1 VYCAANMREWAAP
14 SCVPARRTDDQGG
27 GGSRGR
33 DVWAR
38 RKYGYIQGNLDTRW
52 RYLLS
57 LALSTLLYEWRRY
70 LAAVIALA
78 VAAVLVL
85 SMTGMFMGVS
95 KSFTAT
101 VDRSPGEV
109 MILPPQAESLFSNNS
124 GQPRRIIPKIYENAS
139 VVDVQALNFNFAFW
153 SNFPKEGQV
162 AKAEGVQIIMI
173 DPAPGAVTLP
183 KDLGYDL
190 VQALQEPYSVVVDT
204 SSLNKLGVQLGD
216 KAKIN
221 GLTVSVRGTT
231 NTYPSMFNAMVF
243 MSRETGKLLKL
254 LNEGPR
260 VGPLIV
266 KIRDPALAQQV
277 AAELNAT
284 SDGHY
289 KAWSRGD
296 LSEAS
301 QKSML
306 KEGGISVMIGFA
318 VVVGTFIGIVI
329 TWQTLQGAILA
340 NIKEFASLRALGV
353 SMGALRLIVLELSLW
368 VGMAGML
375 LAAAITALVWV
386 LGRSFGVPM
395 DFPLFIDLPV
405 AIALLVIAL
414 TSGALSLG
422 VLKKSQPAD
431 LLR

>member
-1 VYCAANMREWAAP
+1 MFSALAGVRRLE
-14 SCVPARRTDDQGG
+14 SSGGEARRH
-27 GGSRGR
+27 GSAGKSDPKR
-33 DVWAR
+33 AR
-38 RKYGYIQGNLDTRW
+38 VGP
-52 RYLLS
+52 LS
-57 LALSTLLYEWRRY
+57 LALSTLIYEWRRY

-85 SMTGMFMGVS
+85 SMAGMFMGVS
-95 KSFTAT
+95 KSFTAS

-109 MILPPQAESLFSNNS
+109 MILAPQAESLFSNNS
-124 GQPRRIIPKIYENAS
+124 GQPRRLIPKIYGNAE
-139 VVDVQALNFNFAFW
+139 VIDVQALNFNFGFW
-153 SNFPKEGQV
+153 SNFPKDGQ
-162 AKAEGVQIIMI
+162 APKAQGVQVIMV
-173 DPAPGAVTLP
+173 DPVPGAVTLP
-183 KDLGYDL
+183 NDFSDDL
-190 VQALQEPYSVVVDT
+190 VQALREPYSVVIDQ
-204 SSLNKLGVQLGD
+204 SSLNRLGVQVGD

-221 GLTVSVRGTT
+221 GLTVTVRGTT
-231 NTYPSMFNAMVF
+231 NSYSSMLNAMVF
-243 MSRETGKLLKL
+243 VSRQTGKLLSL

-266 KIRDPALAQQV
+266 KIRDPALAEQV

-284 SDGHY
+284 SEGRY
-289 KAWSRGD
+289 KAWSRED

-318 VVVGTFIGIVI
+318 VVVGAFIGIVI

-375 LAAAITALVWV
+375 LAATITTLVWV
-386 LGRSFGVPM
+386 LGRNFGVPM
-395 DFPLFIDLPV
+395 DFPLFVDLPV
-405 AIALLVIAL
+405 ASALLVIAL
-414 TSGALSLG
+414 ASGALSLG
-422 VLKKSQPAD
+422 VLRKSQPAD

>member
-1 VYCAANMREWAAP
+1 LWQAKDCRHEKQSRYSRSEASVELSARLGRANP
-14 SCVPARRTDDQGG
+14 
-27 GGSRGR
+27 
-33 DVWAR
+33 
-38 RKYGYIQGNLDTRW
+38 
-52 RYLLS
+52 LS
-57 LALSTLLYEWRRY
+57 LALSTLIYEWRRY

-85 SMTGMFMGVS
+85 SLTGMFMGVS

-101 VDRSPGEV
+101 VDRSPGEI
-109 MILPPQAESLFSNNS
+109 MILPPQAQSLFSNNS
-124 GQPRRIIPKIYENAS
+124 GQPRRLIPKIYGDAS
-139 VVDVQALNFNFAFW
+139 VVEVQALNFNFAFW
-153 SNFPKEGQV
+153 SNFPKDGQV

-173 DPAPGAVTLP
+173 DPVPGAVTLP
-183 KDLGYDL
+183 KDLGDDL
-190 VQALQEPYSVVVDT
+190 MQALQEPYSVVIDE
-204 SSLNKLGVQLGD
+204 SSLNKLGVHLGD

-243 MSRETGKLLKL
+243 MSRQTGKLLKL
-254 LNEGPR
+254 LNEGQR
-260 VGPLIV
+260 VGPLVV
-266 KIRDPALAQQV
+266 KIRNPALARQV
-277 AAELNAT
+277 AAELNAM
-284 SDGHY
+284 SDGAY
-289 KAWSRGD
+289 KAWSRED

-306 KEGGISVMIGFA
+306 KEGGISVIIGFA
-318 VVVGTFIGIVI
+318 VVVGAFIGIVI

-353 SMGALRLIVLELSLW
+353 SMGSLRLIVLELSLW
-368 VGMAGML
+368 VGVAGML
-375 LAAAITALVWV
+375 LAASITGMVWV

-405 AIALLVIAL
+405 AITLLVIAL
-414 TSGALSLG
+414 VSGALSLG

>member
-1 VYCAANMREWAAP
+1 M
-14 SCVPARRTDDQGG
+14 
-27 GGSRGR
+27 
-33 DVWAR
+33 
-38 RKYGYIQGNLDTRW
+38 
-52 RYLLS
+52 
-57 LALSTLLYEWRRY
+57 YEWRRY

-85 SMTGMFMGVS
+85 SLTGMFMGIS

-101 VDRSPGEV
+101 VDRSPGEI
-109 MILPPQAESLFSNNS
+109 MILAPQAESLFSNNS
-124 GQPRRIIPKIYENAS
+124 GQPRRLIPKIYGHPG
-139 VVDVQALNFNFAFW
+139 VVEVQALNFNFAFW

-162 AKAEGVQIIMI
+162 AKAEGVQVIMV
-173 DPAPGAVTLP
+173 DPVPGAVTLP
-183 KDLGYDL
+183 TDFGDEL
-190 VQALQEPYSVVVDT
+190 VQALEEPYSVVVDQ
-204 SSLNKLGVQLGD
+204 SALNKLGVQIGD

-221 GLTVSVRGTT
+221 SLAVTVRGVTH
-231 NTYPSMFNAMVF
+231 TYPSIFNAMVF
-243 MSRETGKLLKL
+243 MSRQTGKLLNL
-254 LNEGPR
+254 LNEGQR

-266 KIRDPALAQQV
+266 KIREPALAPQV
-277 AAELNAT
+277 AAELNAA

-289 KAWSRGD
+289 KAWSREH
-296 LSEAS
+296 LSESS

-353 SMGALRLIVLELSLW
+353 SMGALRRIVLELSLW
-368 VGMAGML
+368 VGVGGML
-375 LAAAITALVWV
+375 LAAAITGLVWV
-386 LGRSFGVPM
+386 LGRMFGVPM

-405 AIALLVIAL
+405 ALALLAIALA
-414 TSGALSLG
+414 SGALSLG

>member
-1 VYCAANMREWAAP
+1 M
-14 SCVPARRTDDQGG
+14 
-27 GGSRGR
+27 
-33 DVWAR
+33 
-38 RKYGYIQGNLDTRW
+38 
-52 RYLLS
+52 
-57 LALSTLLYEWRRY
+57 
-70 LAAVIALA
+70 
-78 VAAVLVL
+78 
-85 SMTGMFMGVS
+85 
-95 KSFTAT
+95 
-101 VDRSPGEV
+101 
-109 MILPPQAESLFSNNS
+109 
-124 GQPRRIIPKIYENAS
+124 
-139 VVDVQALNFNFAFW
+139 
-153 SNFPKEGQV
+153 
-162 AKAEGVQIIMI
+162 
-173 DPAPGAVTLP
+173 
-183 KDLGYDL
+183 
-190 VQALQEPYSVVVDT
+190 
-204 SSLNKLGVQLGD
+204 
-216 KAKIN
+216 
-221 GLTVSVRGTT
+221 T

-243 MSRETGKLLKL
+243 MSRQTGKLLSL
-254 LNEGPR
+254 LNEGQR

-266 KIRDPALAQQV
+266 KIREPALAQQV
-277 AAELNAT
+277 AAELNAS

-353 SMGALRLIVLELSLW
+353 SMGALRLIVMELSLW
-368 VGMAGML
+368 VGLAGML
-375 LAAAITALVWV
+375 LAAAITGLVWL

-405 AIALLVIAL
+405 AIALLTVAL
-414 TSGALSLG
+414 ASGALSLG